1 MDFTEKTVSTKE
13 IFKGRIIEVKVDEVE
28 LPNGL
33 GRQERELVFHP
44 GGVSVLAI
52 TDDEKVILERQFRK
66 PLDKVIYEI
75 PAGKLEKG
83 ERSNLE
89 AAILR
94 ELEEETG
101 YTAAKIVKVAE
112 FYVSPGFCNEINI
125 LFEAKKLTKVPN
137 PKPADYGELIE
148 VGEYSFE
155 EVQALIKAG
164 EIQDAKTLIA
174 LQHWELTRLRNK

>member
-13 IFKGRIIEVKVDEVE
+13 IFKGKLIEVRVDEVE

-33 GRQERELVFHP
+33 GRQERELVSHP

-52 TDDEKVILERQFRK
+52 TAEDKVILERQFRK
-66 PLDKVIYEI
+66 PLDRMIYEV

-83 ERSNLE
+83 ERANLE

-101 YTAAKIVKVAE
+101 YTAAKVKKVAE
-112 FYVSPGFCNEINI
+112 FYLSPGFCDEINI
-125 LFEAKKLTKVPN
+125 LFEAKELTKVPN
-137 PKPADYGELIE
+137 PKPADYGEFIE
-148 VGEYSFE
+148 VGEYSFA
-155 EVQALIKAG
+155 EVQTLIRSG

-174 LQHWELTRLRNK
+174 LQYWELTRLKNN